1 MIIPYDMLEQ
11 DTLKNLIE
19 EFVSRDGTDN
29 GYDETLSRKVEQVL
43 RGLRC
48 GELVLV
54 FDHESQTANILA
66 KKNAI
71 YPMDFKLIR
80 GGK

>member
-11 DTLKNLIE
+11 DTLQNLVE

-29 GYDETLSRKVEQVL
+29 GYDETLSQKVEQVL

-54 FDHESQTANILA
+54 FDHESQTANILT
-66 KKNAI
+66 KKEAMQRQATQ
-71 YPMDFKLIR
+71 P
-80 GGK
+80 

>member
-1 MIIPYDMLEQ
+1 MIIPYNMLDK
-11 DTLKNLIE
+11 DTLQNLVE

-43 RGLRC
+43 YGLKS

-54 FDHESQTANILA
+54 FDHESQTPNILSKEA
-66 KKNAI
+66 AQR
-71 YPMDFKLIR
+71 LIAESWN
-80 GGK
+80 GA